1 MDREKA
7 KGMTDD
13 ELKQYRKELNAQ
25 RNRERRQRA
34 KENGDI
40 INIAK
45 KEKRKADKA
54 IITPPIVYE
63 VKDIKK
69 VKELP
74 KMKTEP
80 KQEITKKN
88 YIGFIKRFYKKY
100 TGKELDGNA
109 DVILK
114 INEQPYKA
122 LNISKQFKQM
132 IINNFDKIKANREE
146 VKNAYAI
153 FRGVRGFIDIEKRLC
168 AYDLDYQQQYQ
179 EKRSVVEVEDIENL
193 NISFDTQDI
202 LNNIEKLDNKQD
214 KIIYGTIMM
223 LRCRVGDLNHTIIT
237 KNKNDIKNDK
247 QNWIYGDKLYINKTK
262 NTKKNIIDIPKE
274 VRDLYGDVEGYLFGN
289 ELKTST
295 LSLRVIAI
303 TKKIYGKSYTY
314 LNIRHLYAT
323 YINNKASSYKERYE
337 TAKQSGHNIQQQLQY
352 AYRVAGND

>member
-7 KGMTDD
+7 KGMTSE
-13 ELKQYRKELNAQ
+13 ELEQYRKELNAQ

-40 INIAK
+40 INVAK

-100 TGKELDGNA
+100 TGNELDGNA

-122 LNISKQFKQM
+122 LNISKQFKQV
-132 IINNFDKIKANREE
+132 ITDNFNKIKANREE
-146 VKNAYAI
+146 VKNTYII
-153 FRGVRGFIDIEKRLC
+153 FCGVRGFIDIERRL
-168 AYDLDYQQQYQ
+168 YGYVLDYQQQYQ
-179 EKRSVVEVEDIENL
+179 EKRSVIKVDDIDNL
-193 NISFDTQDI
+193 KISFDTQDI
-202 LNNIEKLDNKQD
+202 LNNLEKLDNKQD

-223 LRCRVGDLNHTIIT
+223 LRCRVKDLNHTIIT
-237 KNKNDIKNDK
+237 KNKNDIKNVK

-274 VRDLYGDVEGYLFGN
+274 VQDLYGDVEGYLFGN

-314 LNIRHLYAT
+314 SNIRHLYAT
-323 YINNKASSYKERYE
+323 YINNKGSSYKERLN
-337 TAKQSGHNIQQQLQY
+337 TAKQSGHSIEEQLRY
-352 AYRVAGND
+352 AYRME